1 MKERNGPLEGHHMG
15 RLIELAERIEQGWR
29 SPRDQAAAAVAYL
42 RETVARLLAAA
53 GTRVA
58 GENGASRPKAEGKR
72 LHRPTPD

>member
-1 MKERNGPLEGHHMG
+1 MG

-29 SPRDQAAAAVAYL
+29 SPRDQAGTAVVYL